1 MTLNRV
7 ADSMKKTQP
16 SMYRIKVN
24 IGKPAWL
31 VLGFLGGGE
40 EIA

>member
-1 MTLNRV
+1 MILNQV
-7 ADSMKKTQP
+7 ADNMKKTNP
-16 SMYRIKVN
+16 SMSRIKVN

-31 VLGFLGGGE
+31 VLGFLVGGE